1 MKATLVVVS
10 GSFLTSR
17 FAEFLFFSLFPFLF
31 ENMKQ
36 GGGQGFALIIPFSVA
51 KKGSK
56 WI

>member
-36 GGGQGFALIIPFSVA
+36 GGGGKDLL
-51 KKGSK
+51 
-56 WI
+56 